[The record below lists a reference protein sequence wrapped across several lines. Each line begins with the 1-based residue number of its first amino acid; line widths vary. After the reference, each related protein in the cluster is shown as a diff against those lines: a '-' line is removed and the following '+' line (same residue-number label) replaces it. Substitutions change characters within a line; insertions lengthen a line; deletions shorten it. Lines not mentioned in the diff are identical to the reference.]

1 MGIGVAG
8 NNCRVC
14 VVIPCYKDAATLE
27 RALRSVCTQS
37 RPVDE
42 IVVVND
48 CSPETLAI
56 EEILTRFPEARYV
69 KNQRNVGL
77 AATRNIGV
85 DASSAEIVSFLD
97 ADDELHP
104 QKIEYQLSLYRPD
117 IAVTCRVKHIG
128 NEIGIAKIEQF
139 SGACPYSTVTDSRS
153 IIRWNRL
160 TGASILI
167 SRALFLKVGGYD
179 DSLRSCE
186 DFDLWLR
193 LLDAGVQ
200 VYDVQLPLYLYRVN
214 EVGLSRNYRNI
225 SRWELE
231 VVKKYFERYRQVG
244 THMPGE
250 GTTLAFW
257 LMKHLLRY
265 ETCLD
270 RDLLGATA
278 RNIELLTPWPLV
290 KAAVSLILHLR
301 VLRIVVMMRRSVP

>member
-1 MGIGVAG
+1 MEIGVAETK
-8 NNCRVC
+8 CRVS
-14 VVIPCYKDAATLE
+14 VVIPCYRDAATLA
-27 RALRSVCTQS
+27 RALASVCAQT

-42 IVVVND
+42 IIVVND
-48 CSPETLAI
+48 CSPETSAI
-56 EEILTRFPEARYV
+56 EEIVARFPDVRYV
-69 KNQRNVGL
+69 KNLQNVGL
-77 AATRNIGV
+77 AATRNVGV
-85 DASSAEIVSFLD
+85 DASSAEIVTFLD

-104 QKIEYQLSLYRPD
+104 QKIEYQLSLYSPD
-117 IAVTCRVKHIG
+117 IAVTCRVKLIC
-128 NEIGIAKIEQF
+128 NEIGITNIEQF

-153 IIRWNRL
+153 IIRRNRL

-167 SRALFLKVGGYD
+167 SRVLLLKVGGYD

-200 VYDVQLPLYLYRVN
+200 VYDIQLPLYLYRMN

-231 VVKKYFERYRQVG
+231 VAKKYFERHRQVG

-257 LMKHLLRY
+257 LIKHLLRY
-265 ETCLD
+265 EICLD
-270 RDLLGATA
+270 RDLLEATA

-290 KAAVSLILHLR
+290 KAAVSLIRYLR